1 MINSILKNWHN
12 GHKGDTVT
20 KGAIKLERK
29 SDPYDELENMVR
41 TMSSMLVDHPNE
53 VVIRPARGNGFIAFE
68 VVCGERDAGSLIGQR
83 GKHAD
88 AMRLLLM
95 AAGAV
100 RRVRVT
106 VQFMSRE
113 QDELQNY

>member
-1 MINSILKNWHN
+1 MGVDAARRLKINK
-12 GHKGDTVT
+12 
-20 KGAIKLERK
+20 
-29 SDPYDELENMVR
+29 DPFDELENMVK
-41 TMSSMLVDHPNE
+41 TMATMLVDYPDDL
-53 VVIRPARGNGFIAFE
+53 VVRPAKGHGFVAFE

-83 GKHAD
+83 GKHAE

-106 VQFMSRE
+106 VQFMSRD
-113 QDELQNY
+113 QYDLPSR